1 MPIYNLLEYSK
12 NYRKT
17 TGSLWNY
24 YRDEPTSDGRIN
36 HYLGSKPFDLT
47 SSIVG
52 ELGDI
57 NDDNQANKDNI
68 RSVVPL
74 KQLSNFWITL
84 KLPLINCETELILTW
99 SKNHVIL
106 SNARRDA
113 IAATELNAA
122 TSFCFSNICNI

>member
-1 MPIYNLLEYSK
+1 M
-12 NYRKT
+12 
-17 TGSLWNY
+17 
-24 YRDEPTSDGRIN
+24 
-36 HYLGSKPFDLT
+36 
-47 SSIVG
+47 G
-52 ELGDI
+52 ELGNI

-84 KLPLINCETELILTW
+84 KLPLINCEIELILTW
-99 SKNHVIL
+99 SKNYVIL

-113 IAATELNAA
+113 IAATELNVA